1 MEDLRIAVFAS
12 GQGSNARAIFRA
24 LQYEDGV
31 EARLLLSDRSCGAI
45 DVAREEGVE
54 AVRLSKKERN
64 DGVTML
70 SVLRERG
77 IGMIVLAGYFRKV
90 PQEVVEAYRDRILNV
105 HPALLPKFGG
115 KGMYG
120 ERVHQAVLDAG
131 ESKSGISVHLVD
143 EEYDRGAVLFQKECE
158 VRPEDD
164 ADTLAERVKALEHEH
179 YPRVVL
185 EKAREL
191 MKAES

>member
-1 MEDLRIAVFAS
+1 M
-12 GQGSNARAIFRA
+12 AI
-24 LQYEDGV
+24 V
-31 EARLLLSDRSCGAI
+31 
-45 DVAREEGVE
+45 EGVE
-54 AVRLSKKERN
+54 VVRLSKKERN

-70 SVLRERG
+70 SVLRDRR

-90 PQEVVEAYRDRILNV
+90 PEEVVEAYRDRILNV

-120 ERVHQAVLDAG
+120 ERVHRAVLDAG

-143 EEYDRGAVLFQKECE
+143 EEYDRGAVIFQQECE